1 MIITRTPLRISL
13 LGGGTDLPS
22 FYNFHT
28 GAVVSFAINKFV
40 YVSVNRKFDNSYRV
54 SYSRTENVKTVD
66 EIQHSLVRESIKMF
80 NIKHGLE
87 ITSVADIPGNGT
99 GLGSSSSFTVGLIK
113 ALSTPILPSQLA
125 ERAFR
130 VESEKCGHPVGKQD
144 QYAAS
149 YGGMNYF
156 TFNKSGV
163 EVYPLKMSELFKTI
177 FKMHC
182 LLLWT
187 GMNRNAN
194 EILDVQNRNFKTR
207 GNIEIGKQLARLTM
221 DFHSEF
227 RGGMYME
234 RLGEY
239 LQESWKLKKFL
250 AKGIT
255 NLTIDKIYENGMRAG
270 AFGGKLLGAGG
281 GGFFLFIAPPDRH
294 KAIIESVG
302 GLRQLDFEFEEM
314 GSQVIYE

>member
-1 MIITRTPLRISL
+1 M
-13 LGGGTDLPS
+13 LGGGTDMPS

-28 GAVVSFAINKFV
+28 GAVVSFTINKYV

-54 SYSRTENVKTVD
+54 SYSKTENTKTVD

-99 GLGSSSSFTVGLIK
+99 GLGSSSSFTVGLIN
-113 ALSTPILPSQLA
+113 ALGTKINPTQLA

-130 VESEKCGHPVGKQD
+130 VENEKCGHPVGKQD

-149 YGGMNYF
+149 YGGFNYIN
-156 TFNKSGV
+156 FNKKGAD
-163 EVYPLKMSELFKTI
+163 VYPLNLNKIFKEVFKT
-177 FKMHC
+177 HC

-187 GMNRNAN
+187 GLNRNAN
-194 EILDVQNRNFKTR
+194 EILSVQNRNYLTR
-207 GNIEIGKQLARLTM
+207 GNMEIGKQLARLTM
-221 DFHSEF
+221 DFYSEV
-227 RGGMYME
+227 RGGIPIE
-234 RLGEY
+234 RIGEY

-255 NLTIDKIYENGMRAG
+255 NLTIDKIYENGMNAG
-270 AFGGKLLGAGG
+270 AYGGKLLGAGG
-281 GGFFLFIAPPDRH
+281 GGFFLFIASPDRH
-294 KAIIESVG
+294 KSIIESVG